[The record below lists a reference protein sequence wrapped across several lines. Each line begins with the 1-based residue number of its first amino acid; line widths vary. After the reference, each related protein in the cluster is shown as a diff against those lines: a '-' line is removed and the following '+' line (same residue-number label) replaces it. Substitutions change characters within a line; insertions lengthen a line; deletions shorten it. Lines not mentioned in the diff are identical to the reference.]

1 MPVPLEP
8 YRAYH
13 LQRQDHRKNK
23 NEQKRQRILTSFD
36 TVADITRQ
44 FGAKQVFIFGSVLQ
58 EKKFNERSDLD
69 ILVIGMP
76 LSGWLPALL
85 AIEKI
90 LMLSEVT
97 IDLKRAEEL
106 PEELIEL
113 IIRHGQRV
121 HPKTFGVNETSRI
134 SESSIR

>member
-1 MPVPLEP
+1 MPVPLEH

-13 LQRQDHRKNK
+13 LQRQDHRKKK
-23 NEQKRQRILTSFD
+23 NEQKRQRILTSLD
-36 TVADITRQ
+36 TVADITQQ

-76 LSGWLPALL
+76 LSEWLPALL

-90 LMLSEVT
+90 LTLYDVT
-97 IDLKRAEEL
+97 VDLKRAEEL
-106 PEELIEL
+106 PDELVGL
-113 IIRHGQRV
+113 ITHHGQQV
-121 HPKTFGVNETSRI
+121 SPKPTRIDETSRA
-134 SESSIR
+134 SDATML